1 MIVPSSLYIEEL
13 RRLVGTRLL
22 LLPSVAA
29 SIVNEHGEL
38 LLQEKSGEPWS
49 LPAGMIEPGETP
61 EQAIVREVGEET
73 GLVVQPRRL
82 LGVFGGREF
91 RYRYPN
97 GDEVEYTVVL
107 FRCVITG
114 RTGRALD
121 DETASLRYVA
131 RRRMPPLALPYPH
144 DVLFGAD
151 APIGEPER

>member
-1 MIVPSSLYIEEL
+1 MPPSPYIEGL

-29 SIVNEHGEL
+29 SIVNERGEL
-38 LLQEKSGEPWS
+38 LLQEKANEPWS

-61 EQAIVREVGEET
+61 ERAIVREVGEET
-73 GLVVQPRRL
+73 GLVVEPRRP

-107 FRCVITG
+107 FRCVVTG

-121 DETASLRYVA
+121 EETASLRYIA
-131 RRRMPPLALPYPH
+131 RRRMPPLALPFPH
-144 DVLFGAD
+144 DVLFDAD
-151 APIGEPER
+151 ASDGEPER

>member
-1 MIVPSSLYIEEL
+1 MPTSLYIEEL

-22 LLPSVAA
+22 LLPGVAA
-29 SIVNEHGEL
+29 SIVNERGEL

-49 LPAGMIEPGETP
+49 LPAGTIEPGETP

-73 GLVVQPRRL
+73 GLAVRPRRL

-131 RRRMPPLALPYPH
+131 RWRMPPLALPYPH
-144 DVLFGAD
+144 DALFGAD
-151 APIGEPER
+151 APTGEPER